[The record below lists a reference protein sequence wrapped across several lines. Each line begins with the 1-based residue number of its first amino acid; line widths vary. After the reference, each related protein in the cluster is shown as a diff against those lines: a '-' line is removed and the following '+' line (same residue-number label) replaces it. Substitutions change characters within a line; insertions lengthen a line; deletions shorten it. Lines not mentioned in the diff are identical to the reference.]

1 MASRIDY
8 SQNRKLYVGTTAEVT
23 LGDGETIIDNKLI
36 IGGSSSSLML
46 DVASDAI
53 IGSINTLSS
62 TTNYENKLIVAGKNN
77 YSDGT
82 TWFGSYGQ
90 ILLSSN
96 TNMTGSSRQFL
107 ITNAL
112 DNNKFAIIRSVDAS
126 TSPVTN
132 STSYRG

>member
-8 SQNRKLYVGTTAEVT
+8 SQNRKLYVGTTAEIS

-53 IGSINTLSS
+53 IGSINTSSS
-62 TTNYENKLIVAGKNN
+62 TINYENKLTIAGKNN

-82 TWFGSYGQ
+82 TW
-90 ILLSSN
+90 L
-96 TNMTGSSRQFL
+96 
-107 ITNAL
+107 
-112 DNNKFAIIRSVDAS
+112 
-126 TSPVTN
+126 
-132 STSYRG
+132 